1 MNAYKKIFEFIACEI
16 HNKSLLEH
24 IDFNKNACLNFLNE
38 KEIVNNCEL
47 YIKSFVEFEW
57 SPIILIPKMNKMVT
71 SLMCH
76 VDMDIKNR
84 HILNPIYKYFQ
95 QKYLDMHTWSSSV
108 YSKLAQQNILSGTG
122 VNSYTEKIRNCI
134 DIIKKTN
141 TSSWVF
147 TTSLETALVCRTMR
161 TKCILVETP
170 ELNNTHEKY
179 KDFLHI
185 VNHNTFNVFFDVS
198 KYQEFKNED
207 KFNQITKKIKAQLLG
222 VHKLYY
228 KIFL

>member
-1 MNAYKKIFEFIACEI
+1 METYKKIFEFIACEI
-16 HNKSLLEH
+16 HNKSILQN
-24 IDFNKNACLNFLNE
+24 INFDQNACLDSLNE

-57 SPIILIPKMNKMVT
+57 SPIILIPKMKKMVT

-95 QKYLDMHTWSSSV
+95 QKYLDIHTWSSSV
-108 YSKLAQQNILSGTG
+108 YSKISQQNILSGIG
-122 VNSYTEKIRNCI
+122 VDNHIEKIRNCI
-134 DIIKKTN
+134 DIIRKTN
-141 TSSWVF
+141 ASSWVF
-147 TTSLETALVCRTMR
+147 TTNLETALVCRAMR
-161 TKCILVETP
+161 TKCILVETTQ
-170 ELNNTHEKY
+170 LNNTHEKY

-207 KFNQITKKIKAQLLG
+207 RFNQITKKIKAQLLD
-222 VHKLYY
+222 VPKLYY